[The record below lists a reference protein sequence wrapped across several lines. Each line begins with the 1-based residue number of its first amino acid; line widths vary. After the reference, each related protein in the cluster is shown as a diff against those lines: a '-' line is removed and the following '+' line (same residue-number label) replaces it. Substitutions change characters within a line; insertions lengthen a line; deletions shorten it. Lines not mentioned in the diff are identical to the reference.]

1 MALLILEPGD
11 ICEAQDRP
19 ESGYLA
25 GKTVILI
32 DKVLPTPI
40 TGTTWNVHVAET
52 DGSHTINEK
61 YLNLIQ
67 SV

>member
-25 GKTVILI
+25 GKTVILLE
-32 DKVLPTPI
+32 KVSPTPI
-40 TGTTWNVHVAET
+40 TGVTWKVKRLDVDNQY
-52 DGSHTINEK
+52 TINEK